1 MVVHSE
7 GTVARNNVIYAQN
20 NVRSVRSVHDT
31 ENLLALGCV
40 LFFQR
45 VCMHGGY
52 VFNMY
57 LCVCAEAGSLL
68 NSGLC
73 RSDKVEITLCV
84 HFPLG
89 GAEGPE
95 KCQAG
100 L

>member
-1 MVVHSE
+1 M
-7 GTVARNNVIYAQN
+7 ARNNVIYARN
-20 NVRSVRSVHDT
+20 NVGSVRSVHGT

-40 LFFQR
+40 LFFKR
-45 VCMHGGY
+45 VCVHGGY

-57 LCVCAEAGSLL
+57 LCVCAETGSLL
-68 NSGLC
+68 NFRLR

-84 HFPLG
+84 HVPLG